1 MDNRRRFLYCVAAEL
16 WGRMREPCAG
26 GWKARRKRGRQR
38 GGKSPRMGRCRDAER
53 RESSEAWGARAKKS
67 RYSPPRTRTVDRHR
81 WMGRGSQ
88 GRREKHCQGT
98 RQNGP
103 VTSGEGAP
111 ARAGRREEAQ
121 ATV

>member
-1 MDNRRRFLYCVAAEL
+1 MDNRRRFLYCGMTEL
-16 WGRMREPCAG
+16 RGRMRVRRAG
-26 GWKARRKRGRQR
+26 GGKPGASAGGSGEEKPPAYARW
-38 GGKSPRMGRCRDAER
+38 RDAER
-53 RESSEAWGARAKKS
+53 RFSSEEPEARAEKS
-67 RYSPPRTRTVDRHR
+67 RYRSSRTRTVDRHR

-111 ARAGRREEAQ
+111 LRRGRREKAQ

>member
-53 RESSEAWGARAKKS
+53 RESSEARGASAEKS
-67 RYSPPRTRTVDRHR
+67 RYGFLCARTVNRHR
-81 WMGRGSQ
+81 WM
-88 GRREKHCQGT
+88 RRE
-98 RQNGP
+98 
-103 VTSGEGAP
+103 S
-111 ARAGRREEAQ
+111 
-121 ATV
+121 